1 MPELWTLENT
11 AAMTTLTDYIPM
23 EVRKG
28 VGAGVAL
35 LALVVVGSHIR
46 TALKAGFVR
55 RLSDTPRYTRREHPG
70 MFWLH
75 VVFFAVSAVLFTAL
89 LIAILWHWHDDKVF

>member
-1 MPELWTLENT
+1 M
-11 AAMTTLTDYIPM
+11 ATLTDYIPM

-28 VGAGVAL
+28 VAAGVAL
-35 LALVVVGSHIR
+35 LALVVVGAHIR
-46 TALKAGFVR
+46 TALRAGFVQ

-75 VVFFAVSAVLFTAL
+75 VVFFAASAVLFTAI